1 MTRCVDPAQ
10 ATPDLVGRVG
20 NENDWTQ
27 FFWGLTAPGV
37 SSQGEV
43 WTMTD
48 ALRPYQALCAGTP
61 ANGSC
66 NGEFTW
72 GVLSA
77 TVDSLRGQGPLTLGQ
92 QERFLAL
99 GTSRGVGQ

>member
-72 GVLSA
+72 GVLTGA
-77 TVDSLRGQGPLTLGQ
+77 TNSLGASQMLTVGQIQRFQSLGD
-92 QERFLAL
+92 
-99 GTSRGVGQ
+99 TRGVN